1 MTTAPLIR
9 GEWLKPGTHLD
20 LVGAFTPEMREA
32 DDTAIR
38 RAKIFVDSR
47 ETTIAHIGELC
58 IPIREGVISE
68 ADILADHFELCRGMH
83 PGRQS
88 PAEITLFKN
97 GGGGH
102 LDLMT
107 AHFILDR
114 AGHKSREN
122 P

>member
-1 MTTAPLIR
+1 MALSPLIR
-9 GEWLKPGTHLD
+9 GEWLRPGTHLD
-20 LVGAFTPEMREA
+20 LVGAFTADMREA

-38 RAKIFVDSR
+38 RARIFVDSR
-47 ETTIAHIGELC
+47 ETTVAHIGELV
-58 IPIREGVISE
+58 IPIRDGVISE
-68 ADILADHFELCRGMH
+68 ADILADHFELSRGIH
-83 PGRQS
+83 PGRRS
-88 PAEITLFKN
+88 PTEITLFKN

-114 AGHKSREN
+114 AS